1 MRRTYSPHGDA
12 SNSLR
17 VLNKVGMKKAVGGDA
32 TVAFFYP
39 SSASRRRLPAEQVG
53 TDRKTAMST
62 ETRTRTSHRMVIP
75 VSIVLRFGYRYRYG
89 QQDSSEKGVQGQVQ
103 FQSSV
108 VSHHLRRLSPPL
120 LRPKEMLN
128 TSLGESNAARSA
140 A

>member
-32 TVAFFYP
+32 TVAFFDT

-62 ETRTRTSHRMVIP
+62 ETRTRTSHRMVTGT
-75 VSIVLRFGYRYRYG
+75 VQYR
-89 QQDSSEKGVQGQVQ
+89 
-103 FQSSV
+103 
-108 VSHHLRRLSPPL
+108 
-120 LRPKEMLN
+120 
-128 TSLGESNAARSA
+128 
-140 A
+140 